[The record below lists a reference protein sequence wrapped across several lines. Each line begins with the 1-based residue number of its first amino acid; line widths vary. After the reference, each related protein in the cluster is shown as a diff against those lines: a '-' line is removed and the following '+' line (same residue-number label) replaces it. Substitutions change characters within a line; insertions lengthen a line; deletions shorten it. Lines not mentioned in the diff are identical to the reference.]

1 MAKSK
6 KHKNEMNEPAVEYGR
21 EIYFFNSFKEQED
34 YELKQMALLSPI
46 EILQQL
52 RQFINVAYGMHGY
65 DAKKLPKKHTI
76 KIIENK

>member
-6 KHKNEMNEPAVEYGR
+6 KHKNELNEPAVEHGR
-21 EIYFFNSFKEQED
+21 EIHVFNSFKEQED
-34 YELKQMALLSPI
+34 YELKQMAMLSSI

-52 RQFINVAYGMHGY
+52 RKFINIAYGMHGY
-65 DAKKLPKKHTI
+65 DPNKLPKKHTI